1 MGFRL
6 ANVDGRAVLVVGD
19 RYIDVES
26 TTDGRLGSDPVE
38 LLAAPSELSAFNDVL
53 TAASAS
59 NALGEATLGPPVP
72 NPAQVF
78 GVGLNYRNHA
88 AEGGM
93 DVPVVPLIFTK
104 FRSSIAAPNADI
116 ELRSDFC
123 DYEGEL
129 VVVIGPG
136 GHDIAAA
143 DAWDHVAGL
152 CVGQDVSDRA
162 VQMAATPPSSVS
174 ASRSTRSVRSD
185 PSWCHPT
192 GSTIRHTLHI
202 TTHVNG
208 ELRQDGTTADLLFDI
223 PTLVSYLSHI
233 TTLQPGDLVFTGTPG
248 GVGVAQGLFLA
259 DGDVVTTTIDGI
271 GTIANRCRRLPDH
284 PHATTI
290 PAGWRS
296 AWKTSTKAS
305 TNDD

>member
-6 ANVDGRAVLVVGD
+6 ATVDGRAVLVVGD

-26 TTDGRLGSDPVE
+26 ATDGRLASDPIE
-38 LLAAPSELSAFNDVL
+38 LLAAPSELSSFNDVL

-93 DVPVVPLIFTK
+93 DVPDVPLIFTK
-104 FRSSIAAPNADI
+104 FRSSIAAPNTDI

-136 GHDIAAA
+136 GRDIAAA

-162 VQMAATPPSSVS
+162 VQMAATPPQFSLGKSFDTFGPIGPVVVS
-174 ASRSTRSVRSD
+174 PDGVDD
-185 PSWCHPT
+185 PNK
-192 GSTIRHTLHI
+192 LHI

-271 GTIANRCRRLPDH
+271 GTIANCCRRLPDH